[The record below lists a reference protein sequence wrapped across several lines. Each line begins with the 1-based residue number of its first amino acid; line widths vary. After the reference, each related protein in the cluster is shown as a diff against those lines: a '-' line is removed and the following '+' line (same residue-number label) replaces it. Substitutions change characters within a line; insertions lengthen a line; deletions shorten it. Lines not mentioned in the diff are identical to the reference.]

1 MATTRRRMPR
11 RGERTVR
18 RRGGGNTPPK
28 GPHGPPLHTYV
39 QNEDWAKK
47 RIFSNQHTVS
57 DQAYWYMPKKT
68 KLFITHML
76 QIWLRTRVD
85 RITIVRLN
93 GMPYLIALE
102 KPDSRSMGLSTLYF
116 KKFPPQLT
124 RYYKKLLGRQKLYRY
139 AFLGIAACVVFSN
152 PLPALA
158 AFVASPA
165 WALLM
170 GVGLAYGLVHTTST
184 PQINETEEDT
194 HQENAPPLSHDNFFE
209 HLAKSVEI
217 GKNKVVSGFNKL
229 SKKRLPGFN
238 RSSSKLREDYESDET
253 RRRTREFLEQAVKLE
268 SGVKDVVGEK
278 ISPTSHRRMSTTLDK
293 QMESPVITRLGRAQ
307 SDPQSSNHNDIR
319 VSSASRRRA
328 KSEPLPQE
336 PYALDFEKNKDVP
349 PFVKALHLL
358 TSWEGCIHGIKSF
371 DHSPPPD
378 TDSLGTNKQ
387 TSKDVEKG
395 NKYCTITLYN
405 NERITLG
412 RVEDWSIKTDNFVAP
427 ATFVE
432 PTKPLPH
439 SAGIPV
445 VDRAARSHS

>member
-1 MATTRRRMPR
+1 
-11 RGERTVR
+11 
-18 RRGGGNTPPK
+18 
-28 GPHGPPLHTYV
+28 
-39 QNEDWAKK
+39 
-47 RIFSNQHTVS
+47 
-57 DQAYWYMPKKT
+57 
-68 KLFITHML
+68 ML

-85 RITIVRLN
+85 RITIVRFN

-102 KPDSRSMGLSTLYF
+102 KPDIYSRGLSTLYF
-116 KKFPPQLT
+116 KKFPPQLS

-152 PLPALA
+152 PLPMLA
-158 AFVASPA
+158 AFMASPA

-184 PQINETEEDT
+184 PQINETAEET
-194 HQENAPPLSHDNFFE
+194 HQENATFSHDNFFE

-268 SGVKDVVGEK
+268 SGEKGDVGEQ

-328 KSEPLPQE
+328 KSEPLPL
-336 PYALDFEKNKDVP
+336 PDLEKNNDVP

-358 TSWEGCIHGIKSF
+358 TSWEGCIRYIKSF
-371 DHSPPPD
+371 DNSGLAIGCNVTIRGLKKD
-378 TDSLGTNKQ
+378 TELNGQKATIIQRIKM
-387 TSKDVEKG
+387 KDNADKVVEAYEVKVVDTEEHKKLHRI
-395 NKYCTITLYN
+395 NLLTDNYCTITLYN
-405 NERITLG
+405 DERITLG
-412 RVEDWSIKTDNFVAP
+412 RVEDWSIKTDHFVAP
-427 ATFVE
+427 AKFVE

-445 VDRAARSHS
+445 VDRATRSHS